1 MVRFVRFP
9 KVSLRALVTAASALL
24 AVLLVWSPIVSA
36 AQRPGSDPSAERERV
51 RAQKAQVAS
60 QVDALRASD
69 AQVEAALDA
78 LQANVAGQ
86 EALLA
91 EARRAAAEAEQA
103 LAEAQAAVAAKT
115 AEVEALRDEI
125 RRFAV
130 EAFVHPPSD
139 DAIAALD
146 SDDPGEAA
154 EKRALLEI
162 QNTSDADL
170 LDRLSAA
177 KEDLEVQRQLAED
190 AARRAQ
196 EKQAA
201 AADRLAEFTAARDQ
215 QAAYAQQVQLRLDRA
230 LGEAA
235 ALAELDAELSAQ
247 IRADQARAAE
257 LARKAAAAAPPPP
270 RGGGGGG
277 GGGGTLNPALGTASC
292 PSGGSITVARSI
304 VDNTQSLL
312 NAASAD
318 GVSLCGGGYRSSQA
332 QIETRRR
339 NCGDSYYDIYQ
350 KPSSQCS
357 PPTAPPGTSMHE
369 RGLAIDFTCNGG
381 GVIGSRSSPCFQWL
395 SANASSYGFY
405 NLPSEP
411 WHWSTNGN

>member
-1 MVRFVRFP
+1 MAVVAGVLYNLVRFVRFP
-9 KVSLRALVTAASALL
+9 KVSLRALVTMASALL
-24 AVLLVWSPIVSA
+24 AVLLVWAPMVSS
-36 AQRPGSDPSAERERV
+36 AQRAGGDPSAERERV

-60 QVDALRASD
+60 QVDALKASD

-91 EARRAAAEAEQA
+91 EARRAAAQAEEA
-103 LAEAQAAVAAKT
+103 LAEAEAAAAAKA
-115 AEVEALRDEI
+115 AEVEGLRDEI
-125 RRFAV
+125 RKFAV

-201 AADRLAEFTAARDQ
+201 AANRLAEFTAARDQ

-235 ALAELDAELSAQ
+235 ALAELDADLSAQ
-247 IRADQARAAE
+247 IRRDQARAA
-257 LARKAAAAAPPPP
+257 RSD
-270 RGGGGGG
+270 RRR
-277 GGGGTLNPALGTASC
+277 
-292 PSGGSITVARSI
+292 SGGPFIGNWWRAVTRAWTSTV
-304 VDNTQSLL
+304 
-312 NAASAD
+312 
-318 GVSLCGGGYRSSQA
+318 
-332 QIETRRR
+332 
-339 NCGDSYYDIYQ
+339 
-350 KPSSQCS
+350 
-357 PPTAPPGTSMHE
+357 TAV
-369 RGLAIDFTCNGG
+369 C
-381 GVIGSRSSPCFQWL
+381 V
-395 SANASSYGFY
+395 
-405 NLPSEP
+405 
-411 WHWSTNGN
+411 